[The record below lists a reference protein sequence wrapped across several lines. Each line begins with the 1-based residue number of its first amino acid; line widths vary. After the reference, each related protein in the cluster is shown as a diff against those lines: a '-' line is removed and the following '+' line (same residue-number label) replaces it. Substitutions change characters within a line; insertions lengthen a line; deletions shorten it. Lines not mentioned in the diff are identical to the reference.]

1 MSKQIKQTKKAK
13 EEFYSV
19 VTKHLVSDDF
29 ITRYELEQ
37 KLSGLTDREI
47 RREISELRK
56 HYAVLSGSYTK
67 GYRLVKK
74 LDTLKGDEL
83 LEELHYINKTINEF
97 MTKINDMKRTL
108 KPLIAAKKVIEK
120 TIEL

>member
-1 MSKQIKQTKKAK
+1 MKKPIKQTKKAK

-19 VTKHLVSDDF
+19 VTKHLINDKFVE
-29 ITRYELEQ
+29 RRELEN
-37 KLSGLTDREI
+37 KLNGLTDREI

-74 LDTLKGDEL
+74 LDNLTKEEMQ
-83 LEELHYINKTINEF
+83 EELHYINKTINEF

-108 KPLIAAKKVIEK
+108 KPLIASKKVIEK